1 MLDKDKKSKINGESI
16 LNEDDDDEDY
26 FMNTE
31 ELTINE
37 LLLGDLVNCGASLK
51 IYEMI
56 RDSEKMRGDDFVLE
70 NSQINDK
77 NFSHNNEVTIFSQKM
92 GIKVEGYRKSNE
104 AAENKCALKLLK
116 ILFEKKL
123 RTYCELHEY
132 FIKKRENI

>member
-1 MLDKDKKSKINGESI
+1 
-16 LNEDDDDEDY
+16 
-26 FMNTE
+26 
-31 ELTINE
+31 
-37 LLLGDLVNCGASLK
+37 
-51 IYEMI
+51 MI
-56 RDSEKMRGDDFVLE
+56 RDSEKMRGVDFVLE

-123 RTYCELHEY
+123 RTNCELHEY

>member
-1 MLDKDKKSKINGESI
+1 MKNFSWRLPYFNMLDKDKKSKINGESI

-56 RDSEKMRGDDFVLE
+56 RDSEKMRGVDFVLE

-104 AAENKCALKLLK
+104 AAENKCA
-116 ILFEKKL
+116 
-123 RTYCELHEY
+123 
-132 FIKKRENI
+132 